1 MIDWPNWNSSCACLK
16 RCLADNFFYV
26 NDKPSLNP
34 EVVCCIMLNTL
45 FFIISDCVCDSD
57 VLCNLGN
64 SNISCFVFPLFPGAW
79 IMTSG
84 LREGVGRCV
93 GEAVRDHCATASS
106 LSQAKVIAVGVAP
119 WGLIYQRQQLINPQV
134 L

>member
-1 MIDWPNWNSSCACLK
+1 
-16 RCLADNFFYV
+16 
-26 NDKPSLNP
+26 
-34 EVVCCIMLNTL
+34 
-45 FFIISDCVCDSD
+45 
-57 VLCNLGN
+57 
-64 SNISCFVFPLFPGAW
+64 
-79 IMTSG
+79 
-84 LREGVGRCV
+84 V

>member
-1 MIDWPNWNSSCACLK
+1 MLK
-16 RCLADNFFYV
+16 
-26 NDKPSLNP
+26 
-34 EVVCCIMLNTL
+34 TL
-45 FFIISDCVCDSD
+45 FFIISDCVCDSE
-57 VLCNLGN
+57 
-64 SNISCFVFPLFPGAW
+64 VFCVIYVIVTFPVFLSSLFPGAW

-106 LSQAKVIAVGVAP
+106 LSQAKIIAVGVAP

>member
-1 MIDWPNWNSSCACLK
+1 MVKTFISDGVC
-16 RCLADNFFYV
+16 DFYV
-26 NDKPSLNP
+26 FPCSL
-34 EVVCCIMLNTL
+34 IKLL
-45 FFIISDCVCDSD
+45 S
-57 VLCNLGN
+57 NLGN
-64 SNISCFVFPLFPGAW
+64 STFHYLFLFPGAW

-119 WGLIYQRQQLINPQV
+119 WGLIYQRQQLVNPQV
-134 L
+134 LPYESILLQYQQKNHT

>member
-1 MIDWPNWNSSCACLK
+1 
-16 RCLADNFFYV
+16 
-26 NDKPSLNP
+26 
-34 EVVCCIMLNTL
+34 
-45 FFIISDCVCDSD
+45 
-57 VLCNLGN
+57 
-64 SNISCFVFPLFPGAW
+64 
-79 IMTSG
+79 MTSG